1 MIRRRLTP
9 LQALQRLESLCSRS
23 EQCESELYTKLSR
36 WGISSAMAEKIME
49 RLRAGR
55 YVDDVR
61 FAHAFVR
68 DKYLFQRWGRIKISA
83 ALRLKRIESDTIS
96 AAIDEEIDES
106 TYHANLMALIRAKVR
121 QLEQPR
127 SYDNRT
133 RLLRFAAGRGYEP
146 AIIINTLNDNAT
158 WEETVC

>member
-1 MIRRRLTP
+1 
-9 LQALQRLESLCSRS
+9 
-23 EQCESELYTKLSR
+23 
-36 WGISSAMAEKIME
+36 MAEKIME

-146 AIIINTLNDNAT
+146 AIIIKTLNDDAT

>member
-9 LQALQRLESLCSRS
+9 LQTLQRLESLCSRS
-23 EQCESELYTKLSR
+23 EQCESELLTKLSR

-96 AAIDEEIDES
+96 TAIDEEIDES
-106 TYHANLMALIRAKVR
+106 TYRANLVALIRAKVR
-121 QLEQPR
+121 QLDQPR
-127 SYDNRT
+127 SYENRT

-146 AIIINTLNDNAT
+146 AIIIKTLNDDAT